1 MLQLTSYIESKF
13 INISNNKITWRQVS
27 LSGGTFW
34 FGTQTETIAE
44 GKLMAANPKD
54 GADLRKVVKVK

>member
-1 MLQLTSYIESKF
+1 M
-13 INISNNKITWRQVS
+13 S